1 MIRTTKET
9 TMTNDGSTISPAA
22 ARLSFTAAVAFLVLL
37 AILHVIKPDYDPSWR
52 FISEYLI
59 GDYGWVMMLAF
70 FFLALSCAAL
80 FAAVRSQVGATGG
93 KIGLGL
99 LLIVAASLIAAG
111 IFTADPITAKPDELT
126 THGNLHG
133 LAAMV
138 GIPGLPIAAVLIS
151 RSLVRNQSWSSAG
164 RSILWTAHLIWI
176 SVVAMFVY
184 LFVVVIPRPG
194 GFGPDLSIGWLN
206 RLVVLTYCGWLMT
219 VAWRAIKLRGQHP
232 GDRGDEKK

>member
-1 MIRTTKET
+1 MTK
-9 TMTNDGSTISPAA
+9 DGSTISLAA

-37 AILHVIKPDYDPSWR
+37 AILHVIKPEFDPSWR

-80 FAAVRSQVGATGG
+80 FAAVRSQVGTISG

-99 LLIVAASLIAAG
+99 LLIVSASLVAGG
-111 IFTADPITAKPDELT
+111 IFAADPITAKPDELT

-151 RSLVRNQSWSSAG
+151 RSLVRNQSWSSAR
-164 RSILWTAHLIWI
+164 RSILWTAHLTWV
-176 SVVAMFVY
+176 SVVAMFAY
-184 LFVVVIPRPG
+184 MFVVVVPRG
-194 GFGPDLSIGWLN
+194 GFGPGVLTGWLN
-206 RLVVLTYCGWLMT
+206 RLVVLTYCAWLT
-219 VAWRAIKLRGQHP
+219 AVAWRAIKLRVNDP
-232 GDRGDEKK
+232 EERRDEKNDRE